1 MGIFKKIVDD
11 IAKTVGERLEDVK
24 NEALKNL
31 QETKHDLFN
40 TDDDKS
46 DDENVKI
53 KLGTFE
59 DGVLTIDEGY
69 TSLDDESLDGYEGIR
84 KVVFPSTLKKLSRC
98 VFYEKEK
105 YLEEVDFSKVTLLKE
120 IPDELLSGCDRINEV
135 IIPKGVEIVG
145 DNFAGGNRVRRVFIP
160 NSVEKLGYPIED
172 GTISELY
179 LYTNKITDLESLS
192 YSVEILYVPAELY
205 TYYAQLLQRTDS
217 EIKLREMPEDMLD
230 FYGLYEPQTPLPLP
244 EDMSDDVEEEDD
256 GYGED
261 EDTED
266 VDIEEEEE
274 KEDNEDDDNEEESQS
289 ESIAKPQIVKSPCKL
304 FSDGLEELIN
314 SVAENDELTDK
325 MKEIVLRRAVKEG
338 EDPDEVEMVLEAR
351 FYEKHH

>member
-1 MGIFKKIVDD
+1 MGIFKKMVDD

-53 KLGTFE
+53 KLGTFK

-84 KVVFPSTLKKLSRC
+84 KVVFPSTLKKLSGC

-120 IPDELLSGCDRINEV
+120 IPDELLSGCDRIKEV

-145 DNFAGGNRVRRVFIP
+145 DNFAGGKRVRRVFIP

-192 YSVEILYVPAELY
+192 YSVETLYVPAELY

-217 EIKLREMPEDMLD
+217 EIKLRKMPEDMLD
-230 FYGLYEPQTPLPLP
+230 FYGPYEPQTPLPLP
-244 EDMSDDVEEEDD
+244 EDMSDDEDEEDD
-256 GYGED
+256 EYGE

-266 VDIEEEEE
+266 VDIEVEEDE
-274 KEDNEDDDNEEESQS
+274 DDNEEESQS

-325 MKEIVLRRAVKEG
+325 MKEIVLRRAVMEG

>member
-1 MGIFKKIVDD
+1 MGIFKKMVDD

-84 KVVFPSTLKKLSRC
+84 KVVFPSTLKKLSGC

-120 IPDELLSGCDRINEV
+120 IPDELLSGCDRIKEV

-145 DNFAGGNRVRRVFIP
+145 DNFAGGKRVRRVFIP

-192 YSVEILYVPAELY
+192 YSVETLYVPAELY

-217 EIKLREMPEDMLD
+217 EIKLRKMPEDMLD
-230 FYGLYEPQTPLPLP
+230 FYGPYEPQTPLPLP
-244 EDMSDDVEEEDD
+244 EDMSDDEDEEDE
-256 GYGED
+256 YGE

-266 VDIEEEEE
+266 VDIEVEEDE
-274 KEDNEDDDNEEESQS
+274 DDNEEESQS

-325 MKEIVLRRAVKEG
+325 MKEIVLRRAVMEG
-338 EDPDEVEMVLEAR
+338 EDPDEVEMVFEAR

>member
-1 MGIFKKIVDD
+1 MGIFKKMVDD

-84 KVVFPSTLKKLSRC
+84 KVVFPSTLKKLSGC

-120 IPDELLSGCDRINEV
+120 IPDVLLSGCDRIKEV

-145 DNFAGGNRVRRVFIP
+145 DNFAGGKRVRRVFIP

-192 YSVEILYVPAELY
+192 YSVETLYVPAELY

-217 EIKLREMPEDMLD
+217 EIKLRKMPEDMLD
-230 FYGLYEPQTPLPLP
+230 FYGPYEPQTPLPLP
-244 EDMSDDVEEEDD
+244 EDMSDDEDEEDD
-256 GYGED
+256 EYGE

-266 VDIEEEEE
+266 VDIEVEEDE
-274 KEDNEDDDNEEESQS
+274 DDNEEESQS

-325 MKEIVLRRAVKEG
+325 MKEIVLRRAVMEG

>member
-1 MGIFKKIVDD
+1 MGIFKKMVDD

-53 KLGTFE
+53 NLGTFK

-84 KVVFPSTLKKLSRC
+84 KVVFPSTLKKLSGC

-120 IPDELLSGCDRINEV
+120 IPDELLSGCDRIKEV

-145 DNFAGGNRVRRVFIP
+145 DNFAGGKRVRRVFIP

-192 YSVEILYVPAELY
+192 YSVETLYVPAELY

-230 FYGLYEPQTPLPLP
+230 FYGPYEPQTPLALP
-244 EDMSDDVEEEDD
+244 EDMSDDEEEEDD
-256 GYGED
+256 GYGE

-266 VDIEEEEE
+266 VDIEVEEE
-274 KEDNEDDDNEEESQS
+274 EDDDNEEESQS
-289 ESIAKPQIVKSPCKL
+289 ESIAKPQIVKLSGNL
-304 FSDGLEELIN
+304 FSDALEELIN

-325 MKEIVLRRAVKEG
+325 MKEIVLRRAVMEG

>member
-1 MGIFKKIVDD
+1 MGLFKKIVDD
-11 IAKTVGERLEDVK
+11 IAKTVGERLEEVK
-24 NEALKNL
+24 NETMKNL

-53 KLGTFE
+53 QLGTFE

-84 KVVFPSTLKKLSRC
+84 KVVFPSTLIKLSGC

-145 DNFAGGNRVRRVFIP
+145 DNFAGGKRVRRVFIP

-192 YSVEILYVPAELY
+192 YSVETLYVPAELY

-217 EIKLREMPEDMLD
+217 EIKLRKMPEDMLD
-230 FYGLYEPQTPLPLP
+230 FYGPYEPQTPLPLP
-244 EDMSDDVEEEDD
+244 EDMSDDEDEEDD
-256 GYGED
+256 EYGE

-266 VDIEEEEE
+266 VDIEVEEDE
-274 KEDNEDDDNEEESQS
+274 DDNEEESQS
-289 ESIAKPQIVKSPCKL
+289 ESIAKPQIVKSPGNL

>member
-1 MGIFKKIVDD
+1 MGIFKKMVDD

-53 KLGTFE
+53 NLGTFK

-84 KVVFPSTLKKLSRC
+84 KVVFPSTLKKLSGC

-120 IPDELLSGCDRINEV
+120 IPDELLSGCDRIKEV

-145 DNFAGGNRVRRVFIP
+145 DNFAGGKRVRRVFIP

-192 YSVEILYVPAELY
+192 YSVETLYVPAELY

-217 EIKLREMPEDMLD
+217 EIKLRKMPEDMLD
-230 FYGLYEPQTPLPLP
+230 FYGPYEPQTPLPLP
-244 EDMSDDVEEEDD
+244 EDMSDDEDEEDD
-256 GYGED
+256 EYGE

-266 VDIEEEEE
+266 VDIEVEE
-274 KEDNEDDDNEEESQS
+274 DDNEEESQS
-289 ESIAKPQIVKSPCKL
+289 ESIAKPQIVKSSGNL

-325 MKEIVLRRAVKEG
+325 MKEIVLRRAVMEG

>member
-1 MGIFKKIVDD
+1 MGIFKKMVDD

-53 KLGTFE
+53 NLGTFK

-84 KVVFPSTLKKLSRC
+84 KVVFPSTLKKLSGC

-120 IPDELLSGCDRINEV
+120 IPDELLSGCDRIKEV

-145 DNFAGGNRVRRVFIP
+145 DNFAGGKRVRRVFIP

-192 YSVEILYVPAELY
+192 YSVETLYVPAELY

-217 EIKLREMPEDMLD
+217 EIKLRKMPEDMLD
-230 FYGLYEPQTPLPLP
+230 FYGPYEPQTPLPLP
-244 EDMSDDVEEEDD
+244 EDMSDDEDEEDD
-256 GYGED
+256 EYGE

-266 VDIEEEEE
+266 VDIEVEE
-274 KEDNEDDDNEEESQS
+274 DDNEEESQS
-289 ESIAKPQIVKSPCKL
+289 ESIAKPQIVKSSGNL

-325 MKEIVLRRAVKEG
+325 MKEIVLRRAVMEG

-351 FYEKHH
+351 FYEKHKK

>member
-1 MGIFKKIVDD
+1 MGLFKKIVDD

-84 KVVFPSTLKKLSRC
+84 KVVFPSTLKKLSGC

-192 YSVEILYVPAELY
+192 YSVETLYVPAELY

-217 EIKLREMPEDMLD
+217 EIKLRKMPEDMLD
-230 FYGLYEPQTPLPLP
+230 FYGPYEPQTPLPLP
-244 EDMSDDVEEEDD
+244 EDMSDDEDEEDD
-256 GYGED
+256 EYGE

-266 VDIEEEEE
+266 VDIEVEEDE
-274 KEDNEDDDNEEESQS
+274 DDNEEESQS
-289 ESIAKPQIVKSPCKL
+289 ESIAKPQIVKSPGNL
-304 FSDGLEELIN
+304 FSDGLEDLIN

-325 MKEIVLRRAVKEG
+325 MKEIVLRRAVMEG

>member
-84 KVVFPSTLKKLSRC
+84 KVVFPSTLKKLSGC

-145 DNFAGGNRVRRVFIP
+145 DNFAGGKRVRRVFIP

-217 EIKLREMPEDMLD
+217 EIKLRKMPEDMLD
-230 FYGLYEPQTPLPLP
+230 FYGPYEPQTPLPLP
-244 EDMSDDVEEEDD
+244 EDMSDDEDEEDD
-256 GYGED
+256 EYGE

-266 VDIEEEEE
+266 VDIEVAGDE
-274 KEDNEDDDNEEESQS
+274 DDNEEESQS
-289 ESIAKPQIVKSPCKL
+289 ESIAKPQIVKSPGNL

-325 MKEIVLRRAVKEG
+325 MKEIVLRRAVMEG
-338 EDPDEVEMVLEAR
+338 EDPDEVDMVLEAR
-351 FYEKHH
+351 FYEKHKK

>member
-1 MGIFKKIVDD
+1 MGIFKKMVDD

-40 TDDDKS
+40 TDYDKS
-46 DDENVKI
+46 YYENVKI
-53 KLGTFE
+53 QLGTFE
-59 DGVLTIDEGY
+59 NGVLTIDEGY

-84 KVVFPSTLKKLSRC
+84 KVVFPSTLKKLSGC

-145 DNFAGGNRVRRVFIP
+145 DNFAGGKRVRRVFIP

-217 EIKLREMPEDMLD
+217 EIKLRKMPEDMLD

-244 EDMSDDVEEEDD
+244 EDMSDDEEEEEEDD
-256 GYGED
+256 EYGE

-266 VDIEEEEE
+266 VDIEVEEE
-274 KEDNEDDDNEEESQS
+274 EDDDNEEESQS
-289 ESIAKPQIVKSPCKL
+289 ESIAKPQIVKSPGNL

-314 SVAENDELTDK
+314 SVAESDELTDK
-325 MKEIVLRRAVKEG
+325 KKEIVLRRAVKEG

-351 FYEKHH
+351 FYEKHKK

>member
-1 MGIFKKIVDD
+1 MGIFKKMVDD

-84 KVVFPSTLKKLSRC
+84 KVVFPSTLKKLSGC

-120 IPDELLSGCDRINEV
+120 IPDELLSGCDRIKEV

-145 DNFAGGNRVRRVFIP
+145 DNFAGGKRVRRVFIP

-192 YSVEILYVPAELY
+192 YSVETLYVPAELY

-217 EIKLREMPEDMLD
+217 EIKLRMLPEDMLD
-230 FYGLYEPQTPLPLP
+230 FYGPYEPQTPLPLP
-244 EDMSDDVEEEDD
+244 EDMSDDEDEEDD
-256 GYGED
+256 EYGE

-266 VDIEEEEE
+266 VDIEVEE
-274 KEDNEDDDNEEESQS
+274 DDNEEESQS
-289 ESIAKPQIVKSPCKL
+289 ESIAKPQIVKSSGNL

-325 MKEIVLRRAVKEG
+325 MKEIVLRRSVMEG

>member
-1 MGIFKKIVDD
+1 MGIFKKMVDD

-46 DDENVKI
+46 DDENVKT

-84 KVVFPSTLKKLSRC
+84 KVVFPSTLKKLSGC

-120 IPDELLSGCDRINEV
+120 IPDELLSGCDRIKEV

-145 DNFAGGNRVRRVFIP
+145 DNFAGGKRVRRVFIP

-192 YSVEILYVPAELY
+192 YSVETLYVPAELY

-217 EIKLREMPEDMLD
+217 EIKLRKMPEDMLD
-230 FYGLYEPQTPLPLP
+230 FYGPYEPQTPLPLP
-244 EDMSDDVEEEDD
+244 EDMSDDEDEEDD
-256 GYGED
+256 EYGE

-266 VDIEEEEE
+266 VDIEVEEDE
-274 KEDNEDDDNEEESQS
+274 DDNEEESQS

-325 MKEIVLRRAVKEG
+325 MKEIVLRRAVMEG

>member
-1 MGIFKKIVDD
+1 MGIFKKMVDD
-11 IAKTVGERLEDVK
+11 IAKTVGERLEDVN

-84 KVVFPSTLKKLSRC
+84 KVVFPSTLKKLSGC

-120 IPDELLSGCDRINEV
+120 IPDELLSGCDRIKEV

-145 DNFAGGNRVRRVFIP
+145 DNFAGGKRVRRVFIP

-192 YSVEILYVPAELY
+192 YSVETLYVPAELY

-217 EIKLREMPEDMLD
+217 EIKLRKMPEDMLD
-230 FYGLYEPQTPLPLP
+230 FYCPYEPQTPLPLP
-244 EDMSDDVEEEDD
+244 EDMSDDEDEEDD
-256 GYGED
+256 EYGE

-266 VDIEEEEE
+266 VDIEVEEDE
-274 KEDNEDDDNEEESQS
+274 DDNEEESQS

-325 MKEIVLRRAVKEG
+325 MKEIVLRRAVMEG
-338 EDPDEVEMVLEAR
+338 EDSDEVEMVLEAR

>member
-1 MGIFKKIVDD
+1 MGIFKKMVDD

-53 KLGTFE
+53 QLGTFK

-84 KVVFPSTLKKLSRC
+84 KVVFPSTLKKLSGC

-145 DNFAGGNRVRRVFIP
+145 DNFAGGKRVRRVFIP
-160 NSVEKLGYPIED
+160 NSVEKLGYPIEN

-192 YSVEILYVPAELY
+192 YSVETLYVPAELY

-217 EIKLREMPEDMLD
+217 EIKLRKMPEDMLD
-230 FYGLYEPQTPLPLP
+230 FYGPYEPQTPLPLP
-244 EDMSDDVEEEDD
+244 EDMSDDEDEEDD
-256 GYGED
+256 EYGE

-266 VDIEEEEE
+266 VDIEVEEDE
-274 KEDNEDDDNEEESQS
+274 DDNEEESQS
-289 ESIAKPQIVKSPCKL
+289 ESIAKPQIVKSPGNL

-325 MKEIVLRRAVKEG
+325 MKEIVLRRAVMEG

>member
-1 MGIFKKIVDD
+1 MGIFKKMVDD

-53 KLGTFE
+53 QLGTFE

-84 KVVFPSTLKKLSRC
+84 KVVFPSTLIKLSGC

-145 DNFAGGNRVRRVFIP
+145 DNFAGGKRVRRVFIP

-192 YSVEILYVPAELY
+192 YSVKILYVPAELY

-244 EDMSDDVEEEDD
+244 EDMSDDEEEEDD

-266 VDIEEEEE
+266 VDIEVEE
-274 KEDNEDDDNEEESQS
+274 EDDDNEEDSQT
-289 ESIAKPQIVKSPCKL
+289 EPIAKPQIIKSPGNL
-304 FSDGLEELIN
+304 FSDALEELIN
-314 SVAENDELTDK
+314 YVAESDELTDK
-325 MKEIVLRRAVKEG
+325 KKEIVLRRAVNEG
-338 EDPDEVEMVLEAR
+338 EDPDEVDMVLEAR
-351 FYEKHH
+351 FYEKHKK

>member
-1 MGIFKKIVDD
+1 MGIFKKMVDD

-40 TDDDKS
+40 TDYDKS
-46 DDENVKI
+46 YYENVKI
-53 KLGTFE
+53 QLGTFE
-59 DGVLTIDEGY
+59 NGVLTIDEGY

-84 KVVFPSTLKKLSRC
+84 KVVFPSTLKKLSGC

-145 DNFAGGNRVRRVFIP
+145 DNFAGGKRVRRVFIP

-192 YSVEILYVPAELY
+192 YSVETLYVPAELY

-217 EIKLREMPEDMLD
+217 EIKLRKMPEDMLD
-230 FYGLYEPQTPLPLP
+230 FYGPYEPQTPLPLP
-244 EDMSDDVEEEDD
+244 EDMSDDEDEEDD
-256 GYGED
+256 EYGE

-266 VDIEEEEE
+266 VDIEVEEDE
-274 KEDNEDDDNEEESQS
+274 DDNEEESQS

-325 MKEIVLRRAVKEG
+325 MKEIVLRRAVMEG

-351 FYEKHH
+351 FYEKHN

>member
-84 KVVFPSTLKKLSRC
+84 KVVFPSTLKKLSGC

-120 IPDELLSGCDRINEV
+120 IPDELLSGCDRIKEV

-145 DNFAGGNRVRRVFIP
+145 DNFAGGKRVRRVFIP

-192 YSVEILYVPAELY
+192 YSVETLYVPAELY

-217 EIKLREMPEDMLD
+217 EIKLRKMPEDMLD
-230 FYGLYEPQTPLPLP
+230 FYGPYEPQTPLPLP
-244 EDMSDDVEEEDD
+244 EDMSDDEDEEDD
-256 GYGED
+256 EYGE

-266 VDIEEEEE
+266 VDIEVEEE
-274 KEDNEDDDNEEESQS
+274 EDDDNEEESQS

-325 MKEIVLRRAVKEG
+325 MKEIVLRRAVMEG

>member
-1 MGIFKKIVDD
+1 MGIFKKMVDD

-53 KLGTFE
+53 NLGTFK

-84 KVVFPSTLKKLSRC
+84 KVVFPSTLKKLSGC

-120 IPDELLSGCDRINEV
+120 IPDELLSGCDRIKEV

-145 DNFAGGNRVRRVFIP
+145 DNFAGGKRVRRVFIP

-192 YSVEILYVPAELY
+192 YSVETLYVPAELY

-230 FYGLYEPQTPLPLP
+230 FYGPYEPQTPLALP
-244 EDMSDDVEEEDD
+244 EDMSDDEEEEDD
-256 GYGED
+256 GYGE

-266 VDIEEEEE
+266 VDIEVEEE
-274 KEDNEDDDNEEESQS
+274 EDDDNEEESQS
-289 ESIAKPQIVKSPCKL
+289 ESIAKPQIVKSSGNL

-325 MKEIVLRRAVKEG
+325 MKEIVLRRAVMEG

>member
-1 MGIFKKIVDD
+1 M
-11 IAKTVGERLEDVK
+11 
-24 NEALKNL
+24 
-31 QETKHDLFN
+31 
-40 TDDDKS
+40 
-46 DDENVKI
+46 
-53 KLGTFE
+53 
-59 DGVLTIDEGY
+59 
-69 TSLDDESLDGYEGIR
+69 
-84 KVVFPSTLKKLSRC
+84 
-98 VFYEKEK
+98 
-105 YLEEVDFSKVTLLKE
+105 EEVDFSKVTLLKE
-120 IPDELLSGCDRINEV
+120 IPDELLSGCDRIKEV

-145 DNFAGGNRVRRVFIP
+145 DNFAGGKRVRRVFIP

-192 YSVEILYVPAELY
+192 YSVETLYVPAELY

-217 EIKLREMPEDMLD
+217 EIKLRKMPEDMLD
-230 FYGLYEPQTPLPLP
+230 FYGPYEPQTPLPLP
-244 EDMSDDVEEEDD
+244 EDMSDDEDEEDD
-256 GYGED
+256 EYGE

-266 VDIEEEEE
+266 VDIEVEEDE
-274 KEDNEDDDNEEESQS
+274 DDNEEESQS
-289 ESIAKPQIVKSPCKL
+289 ESIAKPQIVKSPGNL

-325 MKEIVLRRAVKEG
+325 MKEIVLRRAVMEG

>member
-1 MGIFKKIVDD
+1 MGIFKKMVDD

-59 DGVLTIDEGY
+59 DSVLTIDEGY

-84 KVVFPSTLKKLSRC
+84 KVVFPSTLKKLSGC

-120 IPDELLSGCDRINEV
+120 IPDELLSGCDRIKEV

-145 DNFAGGNRVRRVFIP
+145 DNFAGGKRVRRVFIP

-192 YSVEILYVPAELY
+192 YSVETLYVPAELY

-217 EIKLREMPEDMLD
+217 EIKLRKMPEDMLD
-230 FYGLYEPQTPLPLP
+230 FYGPYEPQTPLPLP
-244 EDMSDDVEEEDD
+244 EDMSDDEDEEDD
-256 GYGED
+256 EYGE

-266 VDIEEEEE
+266 VDIEVEEDE
-274 KEDNEDDDNEEESQS
+274 DDNEEESQS

-338 EDPDEVEMVLEAR
+338 EYPDEVEMVLEAR
-351 FYEKHH
+351 FYEKHN

>member
-84 KVVFPSTLKKLSRC
+84 KVVFPSTLKKLSGC

-120 IPDELLSGCDRINEV
+120 IPDELLSGCDRIKEV

-145 DNFAGGNRVRRVFIP
+145 DNFAGGKRVRRVFIP

-192 YSVEILYVPAELY
+192 YSVETLYVPAELY

-217 EIKLREMPEDMLD
+217 EIKLRKMPEDMLD
-230 FYGLYEPQTPLPLP
+230 FYGPYEPQTPLPLP
-244 EDMSDDVEEEDD
+244 EDMSDDEDEEDD
-256 GYGED
+256 EYGE

-266 VDIEEEEE
+266 VDIEVAGDE
-274 KEDNEDDDNEEESQS
+274 DDNEEESQS
-289 ESIAKPQIVKSPCKL
+289 ESIAKPQIVKSPGNL

-325 MKEIVLRRAVKEG
+325 MKEIVLRRAVMEG
-338 EDPDEVEMVLEAR
+338 EDPDEVDMVLEAR
-351 FYEKHH
+351 FYEKHN

>member
-1 MGIFKKIVDD
+1 MGIFKKMVDD

-84 KVVFPSTLKKLSRC
+84 KVVFPSTLKKLSGW

-145 DNFAGGNRVRRVFIP
+145 DNFAGGKRVRRVFIP

-192 YSVEILYVPAELY
+192 YSVETLYVPAELY

-230 FYGLYEPQTPLPLP
+230 FYGPYEPQTPLPLP
-244 EDMSDDVEEEDD
+244 EDMSDDEDEEDD
-256 GYGED
+256 EYGE

-266 VDIEEEEE
+266 VDIEVEE
-274 KEDNEDDDNEEESQS
+274 DEDDNEESQS
-289 ESIAKPQIVKSPCKL
+289 ESIAKPQIVKSPGNL

-325 MKEIVLRRAVKEG
+325 MKEIVLRRAVMEG

>member
-1 MGIFKKIVDD
+1 MGIFKKMVDD

-53 KLGTFE
+53 QLGTFK

-84 KVVFPSTLKKLSRC
+84 KVVFPSTLKKLSGC

-120 IPDELLSGCDRINEV
+120 IPNELLSGCDRINEV

-145 DNFAGGNRVRRVFIP
+145 DNFAGGKRVRRVFIP
-160 NSVEKLGYPIED
+160 NSVEKLGYPIEN

-192 YSVEILYVPAELY
+192 YSVETLYVPAELY

-217 EIKLREMPEDMLD
+217 EIKLRKMPEDMLD
-230 FYGLYEPQTPLPLP
+230 FYGPYEPQTPLPLP
-244 EDMSDDVEEEDD
+244 EDMSDDEDEEDD
-256 GYGED
+256 EYGE

-266 VDIEEEEE
+266 VDIEVEEDE
-274 KEDNEDDDNEEESQS
+274 DDNEEESQS
-289 ESIAKPQIVKSPCKL
+289 ESIAKPQIVKSPGNL

-325 MKEIVLRRAVKEG
+325 MKEIVLRRAVMEG

>member
-1 MGIFKKIVDD
+1 MGIFKKMVDD

-53 KLGTFE
+53 QLGTFE

-84 KVVFPSTLKKLSRC
+84 KVVFPSTLIKLSGC

-145 DNFAGGNRVRRVFIP
+145 DNFAGGKRVRRVFIP

-217 EIKLREMPEDMLD
+217 EIKLRKMPEDMLD
-230 FYGLYEPQTPLPLP
+230 FYGPYEPQTPLPLP
-244 EDMSDDVEEEDD
+244 EDMSDDDEEEDD
-256 GYGED
+256 GYGE

-266 VDIEEEEE
+266 VDIEVEEE
-274 KEDNEDDDNEEESQS
+274 EDDDNEEESQS
-289 ESIAKPQIVKSPCKL
+289 ESIAKPQIVKSPGNL

-325 MKEIVLRRAVKEG
+325 MKEIVLRRAVKDG

>member
-1 MGIFKKIVDD
+1 MGIFKKMVDD

-53 KLGTFE
+53 NLGTFK

-69 TSLDDESLDGYEGIR
+69 TSLDEESLDGYEGIR
-84 KVVFPSTLKKLSRC
+84 KVVFPSTLKKLSGC

-120 IPDELLSGCDRINEV
+120 IPDELLSGCDRIKEV

-145 DNFAGGNRVRRVFIP
+145 DNFAGGKRVRRVFIP

-192 YSVEILYVPAELY
+192 YSVETLYVPAELY

-230 FYGLYEPQTPLPLP
+230 FYGPYEPQTPLALP
-244 EDMSDDVEEEDD
+244 EDMSDDEEEEDD
-256 GYGED
+256 GYGE

-266 VDIEEEEE
+266 VDIEVEE
-274 KEDNEDDDNEEESQS
+274 DDNEEESQS
-289 ESIAKPQIVKSPCKL
+289 ESIAKPQIVKLSGNL
-304 FSDGLEELIN
+304 FSDALEELIN

-325 MKEIVLRRAVKEG
+325 MKEIVLRRAVMEG

>member
-1 MGIFKKIVDD
+1 MGIFKKMVDD

-84 KVVFPSTLKKLSRC
+84 KVVFPSTLKKLSGC

-120 IPDELLSGCDRINEV
+120 IPDELLSGCDRIKEV

-145 DNFAGGNRVRRVFIP
+145 DNFAGGKRVRRVFIP

-192 YSVEILYVPAELY
+192 YSVETLYVPAELY

-217 EIKLREMPEDMLD
+217 EIKLRKMPEDMLD
-230 FYGLYEPQTPLPLP
+230 FYGPYEPQTPLPLP
-244 EDMSDDVEEEDD
+244 EDMSDDEDEEDD
-256 GYGED
+256 EYGE

-266 VDIEEEEE
+266 VDIEVEEDE
-274 KEDNEDDDNEEESQS
+274 DDNEEESQS

-325 MKEIVLRRAVKEG
+325 MKEIVLRRAVMEG
-338 EDPDEVEMVLEAR
+338 EDSDEVEMVLEAR

>member
-1 MGIFKKIVDD
+1 MGIFKKMVDD

-84 KVVFPSTLKKLSRC
+84 KVVFPSTLKKLSGC

-120 IPDELLSGCDRINEV
+120 IPDELLSGCDRIKEV

-145 DNFAGGNRVRRVFIP
+145 DNFAGGKRVRRVFIP

-192 YSVEILYVPAELY
+192 YSVETLYVPAELY

-217 EIKLREMPEDMLD
+217 EIKLRKMPEDMLD
-230 FYGLYEPQTPLPLP
+230 FYGPYEPQTPLPLP
-244 EDMSDDVEEEDD
+244 EDMSDDEDEEDD
-256 GYGED
+256 EYGE

-266 VDIEEEEE
+266 VDIEVEEDE
-274 KEDNEDDDNEEESQS
+274 DDNEEESQS

-325 MKEIVLRRAVKEG
+325 MKEIVLRRAVMEE

>member
-1 MGIFKKIVDD
+1 MGIFKKMVDD

-84 KVVFPSTLKKLSRC
+84 KVVFPSTLKKLSGC

-120 IPDELLSGCDRINEV
+120 IPDELLSGCDRIKEV

-145 DNFAGGNRVRRVFIP
+145 DNFAGGKRVRRVFIP

-230 FYGLYEPQTPLPLP
+230 FYGPYEPQTPLALP
-244 EDMSDDVEEEDD
+244 EDMRDDEEEEDD
-256 GYGED
+256 GYGE

-266 VDIEEEEE
+266 VDIEVEEE
-274 KEDNEDDDNEEESQS
+274 EDDDNEEESQS
-289 ESIAKPQIVKSPCKL
+289 ESIAKPQIVKLSGNL
-304 FSDGLEELIN
+304 FSDALEELIN

-325 MKEIVLRRAVKEG
+325 MKEIVLRRAVMEG

-351 FYEKHH
+351 FYEKHKK

>member
-1 MGIFKKIVDD
+1 MGIFKKMVDD

-69 TSLDDESLDGYEGIR
+69 TFLDDESLDGYEGIR
-84 KVVFPSTLKKLSRC
+84 KVVFPSTLKKLSGC

-145 DNFAGGNRVRRVFIP
+145 DNFAGGKRVRRVFIP

-230 FYGLYEPQTPLPLP
+230 FYGPYEPQTPLPLP
-244 EDMSDDVEEEDD
+244 EDMSDDEDEEDD
-256 GYGED
+256 EYGE

-266 VDIEEEEE
+266 VDIEVEE
-274 KEDNEDDDNEEESQS
+274 DEDDNEESQS
-289 ESIAKPQIVKSPCKL
+289 ESIAKPQIVKSPGNL

-325 MKEIVLRRAVKEG
+325 MKEIVLRRVVMEG

>member
-1 MGIFKKIVDD
+1 MVDD

-84 KVVFPSTLKKLSRC
+84 KVVFPSTLKKLSGC

-120 IPDELLSGCDRINEV
+120 IPDELLSGCDRIKEV

-145 DNFAGGNRVRRVFIP
+145 DNFAGGKRVRRVLFRIRWR
-160 NSVEKLGYPIED
+160 NW
-172 GTISELY
+172 
-179 LYTNKITDLESLS
+179 
-192 YSVEILYVPAELY
+192 
-205 TYYAQLLQRTDS
+205 
-217 EIKLREMPEDMLD
+217 
-230 FYGLYEPQTPLPLP
+230 
-244 EDMSDDVEEEDD
+244 
-256 GYGED
+256 
-261 EDTED
+261 
-266 VDIEEEEE
+266 DI
-274 KEDNEDDDNEEESQS
+274 Q
-289 ESIAKPQIVKSPCKL
+289 
-304 FSDGLEELIN
+304 
-314 SVAENDELTDK
+314 
-325 MKEIVLRRAVKEG
+325 
-338 EDPDEVEMVLEAR
+338 
-351 FYEKHH
+351 

>member
-1 MGIFKKIVDD
+1 MGIFKKMVDD

-53 KLGTFE
+53 QLGTFE

-84 KVVFPSTLKKLSRC
+84 KVVFPSTLIKLSGC

-145 DNFAGGNRVRRVFIP
+145 DNFAGGKRVRRVFIP

-217 EIKLREMPEDMLD
+217 EIKLRKMPEDMLD
-230 FYGLYEPQTPLPLP
+230 FYGPYEPQTPLPLP
-244 EDMSDDVEEEDD
+244 EDMSDDEDEEDEE
-256 GYGED
+256 YGE

-266 VDIEEEEE
+266 VDIEVEEDE
-274 KEDNEDDDNEEESQS
+274 DDNEEESQS
-289 ESIAKPQIVKSPCKL
+289 ESIAKPQIVKSSGNL

-325 MKEIVLRRAVKEG
+325 MKEIVLRRAVMEG

>member
-1 MGIFKKIVDD
+1 MGIFKKMVDD

-84 KVVFPSTLKKLSRC
+84 KVVFPSTLKNLSGC

-105 YLEEVDFSKVTLLKE
+105 YLEEVDFSKVILLKE
-120 IPDELLSGCDRINEV
+120 IPDELLSGCDRIKEV

-145 DNFAGGNRVRRVFIP
+145 DNFAGGKRVRRVFIP

-192 YSVEILYVPAELY
+192 YSVETLYVPAELY

-217 EIKLREMPEDMLD
+217 EIKLRKMPEDMLD
-230 FYGLYEPQTPLPLP
+230 FYGPYEPQTPLPLP
-244 EDMSDDVEEEDD
+244 EDMSDDEDEEDD
-256 GYGED
+256 EYGE

-266 VDIEEEEE
+266 VDIEVEE
-274 KEDNEDDDNEEESQS
+274 DDNEEESQS
-289 ESIAKPQIVKSPCKL
+289 ESIAKPQIVKSSGNL

-325 MKEIVLRRAVKEG
+325 MKEIVLRRAVMEG

>member
-59 DGVLTIDEGY
+59 DGVLTIDEGC
-69 TSLDDESLDGYEGIR
+69 TSLDDESLDEYEGIR
-84 KVVFPSTLKKLSRC
+84 KVVFPSTLIKLSGC

-145 DNFAGGNRVRRVFIP
+145 DNFAGGKRVRRVFIP

-192 YSVEILYVPAELY
+192 YSVETLYVPAELY

-217 EIKLREMPEDMLD
+217 EIKLRKMPEDMLD
-230 FYGLYEPQTPLPLP
+230 FYGPYEPQTPLALP
-244 EDMSDDVEEEDD
+244 EDMSDDEDEEDD
-256 GYGED
+256 EYGE

-266 VDIEEEEE
+266 VDIEVEEDE
-274 KEDNEDDDNEEESQS
+274 DDNEEESQS
-289 ESIAKPQIVKSPCKL
+289 ESIAKPQIVKSPGNL
-304 FSDGLEELIN
+304 FSDGLEDLIN

-325 MKEIVLRRAVKEG
+325 MKEIVLRRAVMEG

-351 FYEKHH
+351 FYEKHN

>member
-1 MGIFKKIVDD
+1 MGIFKKMVDD

-53 KLGTFE
+53 NLGTFK

-84 KVVFPSTLKKLSRC
+84 KVVFPSTLKKLSGC

-120 IPDELLSGCDRINEV
+120 IPDELLSGCDRIKEV

-145 DNFAGGNRVRRVFIP
+145 DNFAGGKRVRRVFIP

-192 YSVEILYVPAELY
+192 YSVETLYVPAELY

-217 EIKLREMPEDMLD
+217 EIKLRKMPEDMLD
-230 FYGLYEPQTPLPLP
+230 FYGPYEPQSPLPLP
-244 EDMSDDVEEEDD
+244 EDMSDDDEEEEEDD
-256 GYGED
+256 GYGE

-266 VDIEEEEE
+266 VDIEVEEE
-274 KEDNEDDDNEEESQS
+274 EDDDNEEESQS
-289 ESIAKPQIVKSPCKL
+289 ESIAKPQIVKLSGNL
-304 FSDGLEELIN
+304 FSDALEELIN

-325 MKEIVLRRAVKEG
+325 MKEIVLRRAVMEG

>member
-1 MGIFKKIVDD
+1 MGIFKKMVDD

-53 KLGTFE
+53 QLGTFE

-84 KVVFPSTLKKLSRC
+84 KVVFPSTLIKLSGC

-145 DNFAGGNRVRRVFIP
+145 DNFAGGKRVRRVFIP

-217 EIKLREMPEDMLD
+217 EIKLRKMPEDMLD
-230 FYGLYEPQTPLPLP
+230 FYGPYEPQTPLPLP
-244 EDMSDDVEEEDD
+244 EDMEDEEDEE
-256 GYGED
+256 YGE

-266 VDIEEEEE
+266 VDIEVEE
-274 KEDNEDDDNEEESQS
+274 DEDDEEDNEEESQS
-289 ESIAKPQIVKSPCKL
+289 ESIAKPQIVKSPGNL
-304 FSDGLEELIN
+304 FSDALEELIN
-314 SVAENDELTDK
+314 YVAESDELTDK
-325 MKEIVLRRAVKEG
+325 KKEIVLRRAVNEG

-351 FYEKHH
+351 FYEKHKE